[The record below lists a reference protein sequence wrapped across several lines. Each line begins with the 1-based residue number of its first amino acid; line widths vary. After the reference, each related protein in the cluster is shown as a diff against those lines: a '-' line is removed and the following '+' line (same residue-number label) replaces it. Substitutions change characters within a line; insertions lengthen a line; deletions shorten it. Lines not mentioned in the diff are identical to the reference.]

1 MAKSG
6 KKMSLAEARGG
17 LTSLQ
22 QLMKD
27 MDDMM
32 MGKVKDKKGM
42 AKVSVMSDSPEG
54 LKKGLEKAEDVIEGE
69 SEEETEVTLPKF
81 GSKQK
86 SGALMEEEEFEEDSS
101 DDSEDSEDSEE
112 SSEEELDRKIAELM
126 AKKKSKKSKQI

>member
-101 DDSEDSEDSEE
+101 DDSEDSEE